1 MAPLA
6 LRAGTGPRS
15 LGRGSARALR
25 KEAGCPE
32 KGKLSKK
39 AKEPGPRG
47 KRPGIPR
54 ELQH

>member
-6 LRAGTGPRS
+6 LRARTGPRS

-39 AKEPGPRG
+39 AKEPGPQG
-47 KRPGIPR
+47 KRLGILR
-54 ELQH
+54 G